1 MTPFAQ
7 LLEANARN
15 CENTELVFTPGLPIG
30 TVAPSE
36 VVSPLL
42 PSLPQLDPEPGVDT
56 DGVIEVG
63 LKLPSGER
71 RSRRFNSNDKIGHS
85 AAFVAV
91 ECRTDMNNHRLA
103 MTFPRR
109 FLDNLEQTLG
119 EAGLANKDI
128 VIVERL
134 L

>member
-15 CENTELVFTPGLPIG
+15 CENTELVFTPVLPIG

-36 VVSPLL
+36 VVSPLI
-42 PSLPQLDPEPGVDT
+42 PSLPQLDPEPGFDT

-71 RSRRFNSNDKIGHS
+71 RSRRFNSNDKVAHL

-91 ECRTDMNNHRLA
+91 ECGTDMNNHRLA

-109 FLDNLEQTLG
+109 VLDNLEQTLG